1 MKKLLA
7 MALIGL
13 LFIATSAVGAQG
25 PDFTT
30 ANAQLYDFSNNLV
43 LAQQSYKDVHGEYSQ
58 ILPGNTCPSD
68 QNCLDISGLLT
79 DTMVISLSVN
89 TYLGPGGMGYEVV
102 ASHEVDGQTWQRVR
116 QYGPETWR
124 EHDWVQVPEEQ
135 YP

>member
-1 MKKLLA
+1 MKRYLILALLLA
-7 MALIGL
+7 L
-13 LFIATSAVGAQG
+13 LATTSTAQAQG
-25 PDFTT
+25 PDFTE

-43 LAQQSYKDVHGEYSQ
+43 LAQQSYRDVHDEYSQ
-58 ILPGNTCPSD
+58 ILPSNTCPSD

-79 DTMVISLSVN
+79 DTLVINVAIN
-89 TYLGPGGMGYEVV
+89 VYQGPGGAGYEIV
-102 ASHEVDGQTWQRVR
+102 AEYEVDGQTWQRVR